1 MPKNIHRGII
11 GLLLLLLSQFTLSF
25 GQEQA
30 ESLKPA
36 LFSTDNNGGE
46 IPRSGAAV
54 KKKYTIAE
62 ITVSGVEYL
71 DAALLKSL
79 SGLNAGQKVDL
90 PDDPEI
96 GKSLRNLWDQGL
108 FSDISYNITK
118 VIDDRIFL
126 DIHVTERPRLAYFE
140 IKGVAK
146 GQQSELKE
154 KLNRSLVKNRMVT
167 AAMKKDITERIKAYY
182 ADKGFTGVNVDIQQ
196 IADTSG
202 GHAAALIINIDRGS
216 KVHINQINISGN
228 EAASDGRLKRA
239 MKNTKEMPR
248 ISLYPADRK
257 SVNDPDHISFKKYIK
272 SQGYLS
278 PSKTLEALDP
288 YFRWN
293 IFAGSKFNPT
303 KFQEDKEAIISHYND
318 IGYRDAEI
326 VADTTYFV
334 ENRNLNIDL
343 KVKEGKR
350 YYFGDIEW
358 KGNTKYSDSLL
369 SLIVGIK
376 KGDVYNLET
385 FESRLGLRPS
395 MDGGDDIGSLYMDD
409 GYLFFQVTPTEKS
422 IIDDTINY
430 EVVIREGPQ
439 ATIKN
444 ITISGNDR
452 TNDHVL
458 RRELFT
464 LPGNKFSRADIIRSI
479 RQISMLGFI
488 DPEKVNPEPKPNLAD
503 GTVDIN
509 FNVAEKSSDQLELS
523 AGFGGGIGF
532 TGTVGIVF
540 NNFALRNLFKFK
552 EWDPLPMGDGQKL
565 SLRYQSNGRWYNSLN
580 FSFTEPWLGGKR
592 PTALTV
598 SGVYGR
604 YSVGSVDGSSSSP
617 NNRYLRNFGGGVTLS
632 KRLQW
637 PDNNFIFS
645 YGINYQNYFLKDYEL
660 FSNSNFKDGT
670 SNNLFFKLTLA
681 RNSVDQPIYPRS
693 GSNINFMFQFTP
705 PYSMFSELNYSEATA
720 QQKYKWIEYHK
731 YRFTAEWYQRIAG
744 DLVLKFAAKYGF
756 LGYYNKD
763 LGYSP
768 FERFQMGGDGLSGF
782 NYFVGRDIISQRGY
796 DVYTQDG
803 TIFNKYTAEIR
814 YPFSLNP
821 SATIFGLAFVEAGNG
836 WTQFKDYN
844 PFNLYRSAGLG
855 VRIYLP
861 MFGLLGLDYG
871 LGIDRLGNGVRF
883 GNAAKFTFMLGFE
896 PD

>member
-1 MPKNIHRGII
+1 MPKKHFRSIL
-11 GLLLLLLSQFTLSF
+11 GLLLLLLTNTVYTH
-25 GQEQA
+25 GQA
-30 ESLKPA
+30 LPDTSAPA
-36 LFSTDNNGGE
+36 TVGE
-46 IPRSGAAV
+46 GVPGTIPASGSATR
-54 KKKYTIAE
+54 KKYTIAD
-62 ITVSGVEYL
+62 ITVSGVQYL
-71 DAALLKSL
+71 DAALLKSI
-79 SGLNAGQKVDL
+79 SGLNAGQSVTL

-96 GKSLRNLWDQGL
+96 AKALRNLWDQGL
-108 FSDISYNITK
+108 FADIAFNVTR
-118 VIDDRIFL
+118 VVDDRVFL
-126 DIHVTERPRLAYFE
+126 DIHVKERPRLAYYE
-140 IKGVAK
+140 IRGVAK

-154 KLNRSLVKNRMVT
+154 KLNQNLVKNRMVT

-182 ADKGFTGVNVDIQQ
+182 ADKGFTGVNINIVQK
-196 IADTSG
+196 ADTSG

-228 EAASDGRLKRA
+228 EAASDNRLKRA
-239 MKNTKEMPR
+239 MKGSKEMPR
-248 ISLYPADRK
+248 ISLHPADK
-257 SVNDPDHISFKKYIK
+257 GISEDPDHITFKKYMR

-293 IFAGSKFNPT
+293 IFAGSKFNPS
-303 KFQEDKEAIISHYND
+303 KYQEDKEAIIAHYND

-334 ENRNLNIDL
+334 ENKNLNIDL
-343 KVKEGKR
+343 KVKEGQR

-369 SLIVGIK
+369 TLILGIK
-376 KGDVYNLET
+376 KGDVYNLENLET
-385 FESRLGLRPS
+385 RLGVRPS
-395 MDGGDDIGSLYMDD
+395 MEGGDDIGSLYMDD
-409 GYLFFQVTPTEKS
+409 GYLFFTITPTEKS
-422 IIDDTINY
+422 IVGDTINY
-430 EVVIREGPQ
+430 EVVVREGPQ

-458 RRELFT
+458 RRELYT

-488 DPEKVNPEPKPNLAD
+488 DPEKVNPEPKPNMAD

-509 FNVAEKSSDQLELS
+509 YNVAEKSSDQLELS

-532 TGTVGIVF
+532 TGTIGIVF

-565 SLRYQSNGRWYNSLN
+565 SLRYQSSGLWYNSLN

-598 SGVYGR
+598 NGVYGR
-604 YSVGSVDGSSSSP
+604 FSLGGGGGSASP
-617 NNRYLRNFGGGVTLS
+617 NDRYLRNYGGGVTLS
-632 KRLQW
+632 KRLKW
-637 PDNNFIFS
+637 PDDNFVFS
-645 YGINYQNYFLKDYEL
+645 YGLNYQNYFLKDYEL
-660 FSNSNFKDGT
+660 FTGIDFKDGY

-681 RNSVDQPIYPRS
+681 RTSVDQPIFPRS

-705 PYSMFSELNYSEATA
+705 PYSLFSEKNYAEATP
-720 QQKYKWIEYHK
+720 QEKYKWIEYHK
-731 YRFTAEWYQRIAG
+731 YRFTAEWYQKIAG
-744 DLVLKFAAKYGF
+744 NLVLKLAAKYGF
-756 LGYYNKD
+756 LGYYNKE

-796 DVYTQDG
+796 EVYTQNG
-803 TIFNKYTAEIR
+803 TIFNKYTAEVR

-821 SATIFGLAFVEAGNG
+821 SATIFGLGFFEAGNA
-836 WTQFKDYN
+836 WNQFKDYN
-844 PFNLYRSAGLG
+844 PFKLYRSAGLG

-871 LGIDRLGNGVRF
+871 IGIDRLGNGVKF
-883 GNAAKFTFMLGFE
+883 GNATKFTFMLGFE